1 MSSDI
6 SIRVSGVSKSYLVY
20 EKPHHRLLQSLL
32 RSRKTLYREFRALHD
47 VSFEVR
53 KGETVGIVGKNGSGK
68 STLLQIICGTLSP
81 SAGSV
86 QVEGRVAAL
95 LELGAGFNPEFTG
108 RENVYLNASILGFT
122 NEEIDRK
129 VPGIIAFAE
138 IGDYIDQ
145 PVKTYSSGMFVRL
158 AFAVAIHV
166 DPTVLIIDEALGV
179 GDIYFQAKCAL
190 ALDEIKK
197 RGTTILFVSHDT
209 SAIQRISDRCIVLD
223 AGRMLYQGD
232 VAEAISV
239 YYRLVFGARDASP
252 PPAARSPSPSHG
264 APPGEGQEGINV
276 PLRREHVTSDGTARI
291 DTLVMFR
298 SSSTCPGP
306 LAVGE
311 TVSFRMEGTAL
322 ADLAQFEVGIGVC
335 DRAGSLLGGAHTM
348 FDAPG
353 ARHARPGDTIVFE
366 CEISFFLAPGE
377 YLLMCGI
384 GRNFG
389 AHLWEDCYLI
399 RDAFAVTVAGDPK
412 FWGAVRIPVSSVLA
426 SVTSPEVHNN

>member
-1 MSSDI
+1 MSSEI
-6 SIRVSGVSKSYLVY
+6 SIRVSGVGKSYRVY
-20 EKPHHRLLQSLL
+20 EKPHHRLLQSLIG
-32 RSRKTLYREFRALHD
+32 SRKTLYREFRALHD

-53 KGETVGIVGKNGSGK
+53 RGETVGIVGQNGSGK

-166 DPTVLIIDEALGV
+166 DPAVLIIDEALGV
-179 GDIYFQAKCAL
+179 GDIYFQAKCAR

-239 YYRLVFGARDASP
+239 YYRLVFGAKGGEQPIEESVRTAID
-252 PPAARSPSPSHG
+252 PAETSR
-264 APPGEGQEGINV
+264 QEFGISI
-276 PLRREHVTSDGTARI
+276 PLRRQHVTSDGTAHI
-291 DTLVMFR
+291 DSLTMYRER
-298 SSSTCPGP
+298 SRDLSPIG
-306 LAVGE
+306 VGE
-311 TVSFRMEGTAL
+311 TVRFRMKGTAL
-322 ADLAQFEVGIGVC
+322 RELEEFEMGVGIC
-335 DRAGSLLGGAHTM
+335 DRAGALLGGAHTM
-348 FDAPG
+348 FDSREARSARAGDTVILDCAITFAVAPG
-353 ARHARPGDTIVFE
+353 D
-366 CEISFFLAPGE
+366 
-377 YLLMCGI
+377 YLLICSI
-384 GRNFG
+384 ARNFG
-389 AHLWEDCYLI
+389 PHVWEDCYLL
-399 RDAFAVTVAGDPK
+399 RDAFAVSVVGDPL
-412 FWGAVRIPVSSVLA
+412 FWGLTRIPASSVHTRVIPA
-426 SVTSPEVHNN
+426 EKQA